1 MERAGIKASSIAPP
15 VIMSTVANQFAKKL
29 VCLVLLAAVSNP
41 APAQPSAASSVGA
54 ATSGS
59 PLEGAAVKAP
69 SPTGAARRKAI
80 AEKLSQIQADL
91 PAGNIS
97 LTNLVRTLATQAKV
111 RDPEGRGINFIISA
125 QGSDLDRA
133 SVKFGPDPV
142 AGMALANALKLMV
155 WMADLPILYTI
166 EDYGVVI
173 APRKPN
179 ADSNQTRLIKANPD
193 TFKQGLEGIPRANA
207 P

>member
-1 MERAGIKASSIAPP
+1 MERAGIKASQMAPP
-15 VIMSTVANQFAKKL
+15 VIMSTVANRFTEKL
-29 VCLVLLAAVSNP
+29 VCFALMAAAFNP
-41 APAQPSAASSVGA
+41 AHAQPSAASSVGA

-59 PLEGAAVKAP
+59 PIEGAAVKAS

-97 LTNLVRTLATQAKV
+97 LTNLVRTLAMQAKV

-125 QGSDLDRA
+125 QGTDLDRA
-133 SVKFGPDPV
+133 LVKFGPDPV
-142 AGMALANALKLMV
+142 ARMALADALKLMV
-155 WMADLPILYTI
+155 SMADLPVLYTI

-193 TFKQGLEGIPRANA
+193 TFKQGLEGIPRANT